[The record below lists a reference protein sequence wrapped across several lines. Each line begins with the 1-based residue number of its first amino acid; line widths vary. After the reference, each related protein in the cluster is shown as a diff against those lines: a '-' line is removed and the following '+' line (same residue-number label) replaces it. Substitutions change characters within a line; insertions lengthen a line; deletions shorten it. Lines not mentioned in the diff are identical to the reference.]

1 MYKLIAAISVL
12 IRQFVLPNP
21 FEGLGDTFDVTLFN
35 ITFQMTPDI
44 LNWIVEPGLHLLA
57 FVVTG
62 LYYTRGFQEPAVGS
76 LLYLMFYAL
85 HTGLLILMSAASFA
99 WWAVI
104 PLIVLYILGHIG
116 VNVLMNSDRGF

>member
-1 MYKLIAAISVL
+1 MYNLIAAISVL

-21 FEGLGDTFDVTLFN
+21 FEGLGEIFDVTLFN

-57 FVVTG
+57 FGVTG
-62 LYYTRGFQEPAVGS
+62 IYYLRGSQDPGVGS
-76 LLYLMFYAL
+76 FLYLLFYAI
-85 HTGLLILMSAASFA
+85 HTGLLMLMSAAQFA
-99 WWAVI
+99 WWSVI
-104 PLIVLYILGHIG
+104 PIIVLYILGHIG